1 MNNNNRPSNTDLPSA
16 AKLIKSTVV
25 AITLAAIILVTAVLP
40 AEYGTDP
47 TGVGDLLG
55 LTKMGEIKV
64 SLAQDAAAEIA
75 AAKSVKTDVKKTEG
89 QKVAE
94 PVAKVVEKT
103 AETKA
108 KSPVMSDSI
117 TLSLKPNQGR
127 EVKVKMVKGGQVS
140 YKWKTSNGRANFD
153 IHGDSKKHKI
163 DYFNYSKGS
172 SESSEGVL
180 EAEFDGNHGWFW
192 RNRTD
197 KTMTITLEVEGEF
210 IEMTQEV

>member
-40 AEYGTDP
+40 AEYGIDP
-47 TGVGDLLG
+47 TGVGNLLG

-75 AAKSVKTDVKKTEG
+75 ATESVKTHVKKTEG

-127 EVKVKMVKGGQVS
+127 EVKVKMVKGGKVS

-153 IHGDSKKHKI
+153 IHGDSATLN
-163 DYFNYSKGS
+163 YFNYSKGS

-180 EAEFDGNHGWFW
+180 EAEFDGKHGWFW
-192 RNRTD
+192 RNRTGN
-197 KTMTITLEVEGEF
+197 TMTITLEVKGEF
-210 IEMTQEV
+210 TEMTQEV